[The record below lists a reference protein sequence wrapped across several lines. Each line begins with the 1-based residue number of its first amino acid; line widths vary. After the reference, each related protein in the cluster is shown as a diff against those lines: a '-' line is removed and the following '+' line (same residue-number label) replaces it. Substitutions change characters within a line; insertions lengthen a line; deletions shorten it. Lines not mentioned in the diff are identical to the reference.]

1 MIQAT
6 ELKNGTT
13 FVMDG
18 NPYKVV
24 KYTHQ
29 KIGRGGANVKLTVR
43 NLITGNLEEKTFNSN
58 NKVDQIDTIKKPLQ
72 FLYSDGKD
80 ASFMDPKNYE
90 QVEIPENI
98 ITHQLSYIKEGETVD
113 ILFWDSRP
121 LSVDISPK
129 VTLTIKET
137 VPGVRGD
144 TASNVYKSAI
154 LENGLKVKVPL
165 FLKVGDKIRVD
176 TRSGKYIERVHK

>member
-1 MIQAT
+1 MISAT
-6 ELKNGTT
+6 DLKNGTT

-24 KYTHQ
+24 KYAHQ
-29 KIGRGGANVKLTVR
+29 KIGRGGANVKLSVR
-43 NLITGNLEEKTFNSN
+43 NLKTGNLEEKTFNSN

-80 ASFMDPKNYE
+80 ASFMDPITYE

-98 ITHQLSYIKEGETVD
+98 ITYQLPYIKEGETVD
-113 ILFWDSRP
+113 ILFWDGRP

-129 VTLTIKET
+129 VMLTIKET
-137 VPGVRGD
+137 APGVKGD
-144 TASNVYKSAI
+144 TASNVYKPAI

-165 FLKVGDKIRVD
+165 FIKVGDKIRVD
-176 TRSGKYIERVHK
+176 TRNGKYVERVR